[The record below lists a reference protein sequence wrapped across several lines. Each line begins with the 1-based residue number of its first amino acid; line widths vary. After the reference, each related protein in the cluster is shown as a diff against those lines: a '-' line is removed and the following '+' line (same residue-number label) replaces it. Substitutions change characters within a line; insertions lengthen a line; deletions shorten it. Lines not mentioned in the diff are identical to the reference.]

1 MTVGVEEVRGTIDR
15 DDLVGRLA
23 ELVRAPSENPPGN
36 ELEAARLVAGYCEG
50 LGLSVDM
57 HEVEPGRPSVVARL
71 EGEPGPR
78 LTYCSHVDVVP
89 AGDPTMWDFEPY
101 AAIVSDGRLH
111 GRGSADAKGPV
122 AAALEAVAALT
133 RLEWRPAG
141 TLELAF
147 VSDEETMG
155 FKGAGHLV
163 EQGVLRP
170 SLAIVGEPTSLRVVR
185 AQRGG
190 CWFRVIVRGVAAHGS
205 APERGVNAIL
215 HMSEIIRHLY
225 ETLPDVSHPVLGG
238 PSINVGT
245 IRGGDKT
252 NVVAAS
258 CVAEIDRRIV
268 PGESADSARAGI
280 EDAIARARQRFPDID
295 ARVELAF
302 HAEPFEIPETAPIV
316 AEVRTAGADVLGERP
331 EVIGFRGMS
340 DARFFAEAGAQVVV
354 WGPGDI
360 AAAHTARESID
371 LTELENAAKAYALAF
386 VRLLSRPRA

>member
-1 MTVGVEEVRGTIDR
+1 MTVEVEDVRGAIDR
-15 DDLVGRLA
+15 DDLVNRLV
-23 ELVRAPSENPPGN
+23 ELVRTPSENPPGD
-36 ELEAARLVAGYCEG
+36 ELEAAKLVAGYCERIG
-50 LGLSVDM
+50 LAVDM
-57 HEVEPGRPSVVARL
+57 HEVEPGRPNVVARI
-71 EGEPGPR
+71 EGDPGPL

-89 AGDPTMWDFEPY
+89 AGDPTLWDFEPY
-101 AAIVSDGRLH
+101 AADVSDGRLH

-133 RLEWRPAG
+133 RLGWRPAG

-155 FKGAGHLV
+155 FKGVGHLV

-170 SLAIVGEPTSLRVVR
+170 DVAIVGEPTSLRVVH

-215 HMSEIIRHLY
+215 HMSEIIRHTY

-280 EDAIARARQRFPDID
+280 EDAVARARQRFPDID

-302 HAEPFEIPETAPIV
+302 YAEPFEIQRRRPSWPRCARLVPTCWVNVRKSSDSAECRTRASSRRVAP
-316 AEVRTAGADVLGERP
+316 R
-331 EVIGFRGMS
+331 
-340 DARFFAEAGAQVVV
+340 
-354 WGPGDI
+354 
-360 AAAHTARESID
+360 
-371 LTELENAAKAYALAF
+371 
-386 VRLLSRPRA
+386 